1 MQQTLSESDLR
12 PAAGGLDPDQV
23 KRVRADFPALAQYVH
38 AKPLAYLDNAAT
50 TQKPAAVIEAISRY
64 YRQDNANVHRGVHTL
79 SERATAAY
87 EGARERIR
95 AYINA
100 ESTRELVFLRGTT
113 EAINLVA
120 QSYVRPR
127 VGPGDEILITE
138 MEHHSNIVP
147 WQLVRDQ
154 TGCTLRVVP
163 IDDFGEIDMAAFERL
178 LGRRTMLLAVGHVS
192 NALGTVNPVGDLI
205 ERAHDLGVPVLV
217 DGAQALPHMPVDVR
231 ALGAD
236 FYAFSGHKMFGPT
249 GIGVLYARE
258 ALLEEMPPYQGGGD
272 MIKMVRFEETLY
284 SDLPYK
290 FEAGTPNIAG
300 AVGLGAAVDYLQALG
315 MERVRVYE
323 RELLAYAEACLA
335 QVQGL
340 RIIGTASD
348 KAAVVSF
355 VLDGVHPHDLG
366 TILDHAGVAIRTGHH
381 CAMPVMEH
389 FGVPATARA
398 SFAFYNTREEVDVLV
413 AALSDARGLLMR

>member
-12 PAAGGLDPDQV
+12 SAAGGLDPDQV
-23 KRVRADFPALAQYVH
+23 KRVRADFPALAQCVH

-120 QSYVRPR
+120 QSYARPR
-127 VGPGDEILITE
+127 VGPEDEILITE

-147 WQLVRDQ
+147 WQMVRDQ

-163 IDDFGEIDMAAFERL
+163 INDFGELDMAAFERL
-178 LGRRTMLLAVGHVS
+178 LGRRTALLAVGHVS
-192 NALGTVNPVGDLI
+192 NALGTVNPVGELI

-217 DGAQALPHMPVDVR
+217 DGAQALPHMPVDVQ

-258 ALLEEMPPYQGGGD
+258 ALLGEMPPYQGGGD

-323 RELLAYAEACLA
+323 RELLAYAEARLT
-335 QVQGL
+335 QIEGL

-381 CAMPVMEH
+381 CAMPVMER

-398 SFAFYNTREEVDVLV
+398 SFAFYNIREEVDALV
-413 AALSDARGLLMR
+413 AALSDARNLLMR

>member
-1 MQQTLSESDLR
+1 MQQCLSESDL
-12 PAAGGLDPDQV
+12 PAAAGGLEPAQV
-23 KRVRADFPALAQYVH
+23 RRLRADFPALAQCVH

-50 TQKPAAVIEAISRY
+50 TQKPAAVIEAVSRY

-100 ESTRELVFLRGTT
+100 ESTREIVFLRGTT

-120 QSYVRPR
+120 QSYARPR

-154 TGCTLRVVP
+154 TGCALRVVP
-163 IDDFGEIDMAAFERL
+163 IDDRGALDMAAFSRL
-178 LGRRTMLLAVGHVS
+178 LGRRTALVAVGHIS
-192 NALGTVNPVGDLI
+192 NALGTVNPVGEVI
-205 ERAHDLGVPVLV
+205 ARAHEWGVPVLI

-258 ALLEEMPPYQGGGD
+258 ALLAAMPPYQGGGD
-272 MIKMVRFEETLY
+272 MIKMVRFEETRY

-300 AVGLGAAVDYLQALG
+300 AVGLGAAVGYLQALG
-315 MERVRVYE
+315 MERVRAYE
-323 RELLAYAEACLA
+323 RELLAYAETRLMEIE
-335 QVQGL
+335 GL
-340 RIIGTASD
+340 RIIGTASN

-381 CAMPVMEH
+381 CAMPVMER

-398 SFAFYNTREEVDVLV
+398 SFAFYNTCEEVDALV
-413 AALSDARGLLMR
+413 ASLADARDLLTR